1 MSRKILEGTIVSHKM
16 DKTVVVSVSRVYRHP
31 LYKKNVKVMKKYA
44 AHDEENMYKEGEVV
58 QIRESRPFSKTKK
71 WEVLGLVSSKGGS
84 MASSGGS
91 L

>member
-1 MSRKILEGTIVSHKM
+1 MSKRILEGTIVSHKM

-44 AHDEENMYKEGEVV
+44 AHDEGNTYKEGEVV

-71 WEVLGLVSSKGGS
+71 WEVLGLVSKGNS
-84 MASSGGS
+84 VLNNEGGS